1 MGEIQHFCGGQNFSG
16 AGGRPVLGG
25 IWILQVHTAFQIV
38 TAKSM
43 KEVLIKWEDFGKV
56 GAVFRNG
63 GVGRNSEQAGR
74 FR

>member
-1 MGEIQHFCGGQNFSG
+1 MN
-16 AGGRPVLGG
+16 
-25 IWILQVHTAFQIV
+25 TAFQMM